1 VTKVLIGT
9 CNWLDHKGF
18 YPAEL
23 DKSTRAKEKLTYYA
37 RQFPIVEVDSTFY
50 GIPEPD
56 VAMGWVE
63 RTPDDFV
70 FNVKA
75 YRTLTGHGTREEP
88 KRLATPGEERD
99 FVELIKPIREAGKLG
114 AIHYQ
119 FAPWVT
125 HSVKAREALLEVR
138 ERHPGDR
145 VAVEFRHKSWYQPE
159 ALAQTTELLTEA
171 DITLVAV
178 DAPQLGSATAPPF
191 LAITSPKLA
200 VVRFH
205 GRNYKTWYG
214 KGATSADRFDY
225 TYGAD
230 EFSAWKRRLRDVE
243 DKVEEMHLLMNT
255 NAGSQGPDNARLL
268 ASVLG
273 VALPGVG
280 GGYQGSALPG

>member
-1 VTKVLIGT
+1 VTRVLIGT

-18 YPAEL
+18 YPPEL
-23 DKSTRAKEKLTYYA
+23 DKSSRAKEKLTYYA
-37 RQFPIVEVDSTFY
+37 SQFPIVEVDSTYY
-50 GIPEPD
+50 GIPKPD

-63 RTPDDFV
+63 RTPDDFI

-75 YRTLTGHGTREEP
+75 YRTLTGHGTRDEP
-88 KRLATPGEERD
+88 KRPATPGEESD
-99 FVELIKPIREAGKLG
+99 FIELLKPLRAAGKLG
-114 AIHYQ
+114 AVHYQ

-138 ERHPGDR
+138 ERHPGDK
-145 VAVEFRHKSWYQPE
+145 VAVEFRHRSWYEPE
-159 ALAQTTELLTEA
+159 ALAQTTELLKEA

-178 DAPQLGSATAPPF
+178 DAPQIGSATAPPL
-191 LAITSPKLA
+191 LAVTSPGLLI
-200 VVRFH
+200 VRFH

-225 TYGAD
+225 VYQAD
-230 EFSAWKRRLRDVE
+230 EFASWKRRLHDVE

-273 VALPGVG
+273 VQLPGV
-280 GGYQGSALPG
+280 YQGSGLPG

>member
-1 VTKVLIGT
+1 VSQILIGT

-18 YPAEL
+18 YPPEL
-23 DKSTRAKEKLTYYA
+23 DKSSRAKEKLTYYA
-37 RQFPIVEVDSTFY
+37 SQFPIVEVDSTFY
-50 GIPEPD
+50 GIPKPD
-56 VAMGWVE
+56 VAMGWVQ

-88 KRLATPGEERD
+88 KRPATPEEERD

-145 VAVEFRHKSWYQPE
+145 VAIEFRHNSWYEPE
-159 ALAQTTELLTEA
+159 AFAQTTELLTEA
-171 DITLVAV
+171 GITLVAV
-178 DAPQLGSATAPPF
+178 DAPQLGSATAPPV
-191 LAITSPKLA
+191 LTITSPKLV

-205 GRNYKTWYG
+205 GRNYKTWYQ

-225 TYGAD
+225 DYRAD
-230 EFSAWKRRLRDVE
+230 EFSPWKRRLRDVE

-255 NAGSQGPDNARLL
+255 NAGSQGPDNAQLL

-273 VALPGVG
+273 VKLPGVG
-280 GGYQGSALPG
+280 HSYQGSALPG